1 MKRTLQLLGEMRNYQ
16 LPQAKRAVEEM
27 AADEELVIILPEQSL
42 AEAIQQWATG
52 QGYTASNPKKSGE
65 GIIRWQVSVQK
76 AASSGEKAPAG
87 TPTVPS

>member
-1 MKRTLQLLGEMRNYQ
+1 MKRTLQLLGEMKNYQ

-76 AASSGEKAPAG
+76 AALSGEKAPAG
-87 TPTVPS
+87 APTVPS

>member
-1 MKRTLQLLGEMRNYQ
+1 MKRTLQLLGEMKNYQ

-42 AEAIQQWATG
+42 AEAIQHWATG

-87 TPTVPS
+87 APTVPS

>member
-1 MKRTLQLLGEMRNYQ
+1 MKRTLQLLGEMKNYQ

-87 TPTVPS
+87 APTVPS

>member
-76 AASSGEKAPAG
+76 AASTTEKPQAAAQ
-87 TPTVPS
+87 TVPA

>member
-27 AADEELVIILPEQSL
+27 TADEELVIILPEQSL

-76 AASSGEKAPAG
+76 AASSAEKPQAAAQPAPA
-87 TPTVPS
+87 

>member
-1 MKRTLQLLGEMRNYQ
+1 MKRTLQLLGEMKNYQ

-27 AADEELVIILPEQSL
+27 AANEELVIILPEQSL

-87 TPTVPS
+87 VPTVPS

>member
-76 AASSGEKAPAG
+76 AASTAEKPQAAAQ
-87 TPTVPS
+87 TVPA

>member
-76 AASSGEKAPAG
+76 AASSGAKAPAG
-87 TPTVPS
+87 APTVPS